1 MRIALTGTPG
11 TGKTAVAS
19 ELRRLGFHVVDLNG
33 FAKKHGLIGRR
44 DRVRRTREVDL
55 GRMGRLI
62 GQELPSNTTVF
73 LEGHVAHL
81 IDVDYAVVLRCT
93 PAVLRRRLAVRNYPA
108 SKVRENSLAEALD
121 AITAEAVARLGRR
134 RVIEMDTTRRK
145 AASVAGDL
153 ARLARRGFSG
163 VSALRPGA
171 IDWTNDIIRN
181 ADYYSRCEPQK
192 RRPGR

>member
-11 TGKTAVAS
+11 TGKTAVGG
-19 ELRRLGFHVVDLNG
+19 ELRRRGFCVVDLNSL
-33 FAKKHGLIGRR
+33 ARRRGLLGRY
-44 DRVRRTREVDL
+44 DRARQTREVRPAALDRAL
-55 GRMGRLI
+55 DR
-62 GQELPSNTTVF
+62 ELQGPGPVF
-73 LEGHVAHL
+73 LEGHLSHL
-81 IDVDYAVVLRCT
+81 LRVDFAVVLRCS
-93 PAVLRRRLAVRNYPA
+93 PPVLRRRLAAREYPA

-134 RVIEMDTTRRK
+134 RVVELDTTRRK

-153 ARLARRGFSG
+153 ARLARRRSRG
-163 VSALRPGA
+163 VSALRPGG

-192 RRPGR
+192 KRPGR